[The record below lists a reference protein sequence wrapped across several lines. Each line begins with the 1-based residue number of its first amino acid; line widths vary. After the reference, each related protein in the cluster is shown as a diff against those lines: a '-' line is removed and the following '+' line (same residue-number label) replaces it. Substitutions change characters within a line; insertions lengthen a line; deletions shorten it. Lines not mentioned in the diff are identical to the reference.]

1 MTRQDRPELKKKE
14 FRKEAL
20 GTPMTLKGQTR
31 TNENS
36 GKNAKGTNL
45 FEYRQTRRENK
56 QSRRGW

>member
-1 MTRQDRPELKKKE
+1 MTRQDSPELKKKE

-20 GTPMTLKGQTR
+20 CIPMTLKGQTR

-45 FEYRQTRRENK
+45 FEYRQTQRKRD
-56 QSRRGW
+56 